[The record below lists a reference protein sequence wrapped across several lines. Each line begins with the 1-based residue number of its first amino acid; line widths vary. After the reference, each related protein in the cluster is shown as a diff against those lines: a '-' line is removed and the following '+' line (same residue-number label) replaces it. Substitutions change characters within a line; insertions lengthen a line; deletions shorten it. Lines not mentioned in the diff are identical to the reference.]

1 MLMRAMSEKY
11 FTNIEIL
18 VISLSYELMATPAEL
33 EEEAFKLETFTLPQ
47 GQNIHCYSKRIN
59 KITYVFLKCNN
70 GVFIK
75 PYIYKSTP
83 NMIFDHPL
91 IFFPYCAVHYL
102 KNQQIIP
109 SVIISNDYVTIAI
122 APLMKKEPFFP
133 QHKTKFVHICHLLE
147 SLNLQ
152 AADKMEF
159 SDDTQFDSK
168 RFLELTDYEQISL
181 QTTFT
186 GFFIKFLDYF
196 VTVSPTYLSF
206 QIKPLNFCKDFP
218 CTGIINGIIK

>member
-1 MLMRAMSEKY
+1 MVDMLMRAMSEKY

-91 IFFPYCAVHYL
+91 IFFPYCTVHYL
-102 KNQQIIP
+102 KHQQIIP

-152 AADKMEF
+152 VADK
-159 SDDTQFDSK
+159 
-168 RFLELTDYEQISL
+168 
-181 QTTFT
+181 
-186 GFFIKFLDYF
+186 
-196 VTVSPTYLSF
+196 VSPTYLSF
-206 QIKPLNFCKDFP
+206 QIKPLNFCKDK
-218 CTGIINGIIK
+218 IL